1 MRINLIEISQKAA
14 CLGKEGDWQMQEMDQ
29 IYQEYAQ
36 LVYRYLV
43 SLCHDREWAKDMA
56 QETFLR
62 AVERIDSYQNN
73 GNSKITTWLCQIAR
87 YVWYQE
93 LAKRSKKQTVELTDE
108 TAADRDKEPEELL
121 LRRETRVELFRAVQA
136 LEEPARSVVHL
147 RLSGELTFG
156 EIGEILGRSEN
167 WARVTYYRSREKLA
181 ARIRKE

>member
-1 MRINLIEISQKAA
+1 MEH
-14 CLGKEGDWQMQEMDQ
+14 

-36 LVYRYLV
+36 LVYRYLI
-43 SLCHDREWAKDMA
+43 SLCHDREWAKDMV

-73 GNSKITTWLCQIAR
+73 GTSRITTWLCQIAK

-93 LAKRSKKQTVELTDE
+93 LEKRGRKQAAELPE
-108 TAADRDKEPEELL
+108 GLAANRDKEPEELL
-121 LRRETRVELFRAVQA
+121 LHRETRVELFRAVQS
-136 LEEPARSVVHL
+136 LDEPARSVVHL

-167 WARVTYYRSREKLA
+167 WARVTYYRSRERIA
-181 ARIRKE
+181 AQIRKAEKPLLEGECI